1 MKRTS
6 TVSSVRRFYGVEA
19 CTKSDGESVRE
30 FPVAIHRYLNVRKRF
45 VNHFHFPPFY
55 TSLLVALH
63 LRIFV
68 TTCLIINSV
77 SLILLICMEWFADLA
92 SDHT

>member
-1 MKRTS
+1 MKTTS

-19 CTKSDGESVRE
+19 CTKSGGESVRE

-63 LRIFV
+63 PRIFV